1 MQSTA
6 PLLRAVRGNTL
17 PIKHGI
23 DYTGKTIGSWTVLGP
38 IRCDRAPGRST
49 YKTCWLCQCPCGSD
63 AQWVH
68 KEGLF
73 RGATRGCS
81 KCIGTRNSR
90 ASNPNW
96 KDHGEVSGEIFNKVR
111 SGAKTR
117 GIPLQVTP
125 TDLHD
130 LWMAQDRKCALSGMP
145 LVMGDTASLDR
156 IDSSKSYCNGN
167 IQWVHKVI
175 NTMKNAFPEE
185 VFIEMC
191 RRVSNQH
198 K

>member
-1 MQSTA
+1 MQQTV

-17 PIKHGI
+17 PIKRGI
-23 DYTGKTIGSWTVLGP
+23 DYTGKTIGSWTILGP
-38 IRCDRAPGRST
+38 IRCDKPAGKST
-49 YKTCWLCQCPCGSD
+49 YKTCWLCQCSCGSD

-73 RGATRGCS
+73 RGATRGCF
-81 KCIGTRNSR
+81 KCLGTRNSK
-90 ASNPNW
+90 ADNPNW
-96 KDHGEVSGEIFNKVR
+96 KGHGEVPGEAFNKIR

-117 GIPLQVTP
+117 GIPLEVTP

-130 LWMAQDRKCALSGMP
+130 LWVAQDRKCALSGMP

-156 IDSSKSYCNGN
+156 IDSKKSYHVGN